1 MESESERNARLLA
14 SLQHSLRL
22 AKATNRELLEKS
34 HRAIDDLA
42 EVTAK
47 HNTTVRELVT
57 KHLPARDPSYVPNP
71 EHVEMAEKMDQL
83 ISARKLPPMK
93 PSNLISRII
102 NQRI

>member
-22 AKATNRELLEKS
+22 AKATNRELIEKA
-34 HRAIDDLA
+34 HRSLDDLA
-42 EVTAK
+42 QVAAK

-57 KHLPARDPSYVPNP
+57 KHLPAHDPSFVPSP
-71 EHVEMAEKMDQL
+71 EHVEMAEKLDNL
-83 ISARKLPPMK
+83 ISASALPPMK
-93 PSNLISRII
+93 PSNLMSRII